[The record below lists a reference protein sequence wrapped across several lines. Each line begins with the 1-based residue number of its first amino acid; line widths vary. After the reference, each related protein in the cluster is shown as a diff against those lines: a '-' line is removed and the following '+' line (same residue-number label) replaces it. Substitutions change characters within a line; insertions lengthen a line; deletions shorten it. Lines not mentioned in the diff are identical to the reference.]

1 MNSPPTF
8 FGPAGEPVPAVD
20 AEDLQTAYEILT
32 DPARRP
38 AGGGTVGFSIHIFS
52 RCCKA
57 GADIPAVAYR
67 AMMLQLLPM
76 MAHEQIAPLM
86 KDDGKFDALFTAMD
100 CVLHNHKGIYCS
112 SELTSGLSA
121 YNAMSEHG
129 VRSSKA
135 LKQKLGEDWFKA
147 NIEERNKAAAADFA
161 KRIFLEKKGQIPVIN
176 PGPLTVPSWG

>member
-1 MNSPPTF
+1 
-8 FGPAGEPVPAVD
+8 VPAVD

-86 KDDGKFDALFTAMD
+86 KDDGKFDAL
-100 CVLHNHKGIYCS
+100 VYR
-112 SELTSGLSA
+112 E
-121 YNAMSEHG
+121 
-129 VRSSKA
+129 
-135 LKQKLGEDWFKA
+135 
-147 NIEERNKAAAADFA
+147 FA
-161 KRIFLEKKGQIPVIN
+161 GFPMTWLPQGSMPEGR
-176 PGPLTVPSWG
+176 PLM